1 MEQGYKPGQ
10 DPGID
15 GLDVT
20 VKCGNS
26 TFACSKYMLIVRSPV
41 FRAMFQP
48 NTKESQTNTV
58 IIEDLDPPVVAEM
71 LKYIHTHTVSN
82 KEETLWFSLLT
93 AADRY
98 QLEELKRRCEKK
110 LISKLDLEN
119 MSRILIFSEIHGA
132 DNLRKAAIKFVTENL
147 RNSDKW
153 KEELVD
159 YPSLLIELLSEKSPS
174 A

>member
-1 MEQGYKPGQ
+1 
-10 DPGID
+10 
-15 GLDVT
+15 
-20 VKCGNS
+20 
-26 TFACSKYMLIVRSPV
+26 
-41 FRAMFQP
+41 MFQP
-48 NTKESQTNTV
+48 HTKESQTNTV

-71 LKYIHTHTVSN
+71 LKYIHTHKTPN
-82 KEETLWFSLLT
+82 IKEETLCFSLLT

-132 DNLRKAAIKFVTENL
+132 DNLKKAAIKFVTENL